1 MNTVY
6 EKLKGGL
13 VSGIQKGGTGF
24 LWILKIIIPISFLT
38 FLIEYSGWVNRI
50 EFLLSPALNLLG
62 LPPMAALP
70 LIAGMLSGTVGGI
83 ASMVML
89 PFTQTQ
95 MTLIAVFLLIA
106 HNLIQEGIIQGK
118 SGLHPCKAT
127 AVRMIAAVFAVVL
140 IAQIIGGEPTTK
152 IAVLAE
158 PSTGQPFG
166 VMLKIWSVKTFYL
179 GVKIFVIIM
188 VLMWILETMKRFN
201 IIPFIVKLIKPVLS
215 LMGLDQQVGILWLTA
230 VFFGIAYGA
239 AVIVEEAKEKNITAG
254 QLTRL
259 QVSIGINHSMIDD
272 PGLYLAVG
280 IHPFW
285 LWVPRLIV
293 AIAAVQVYNLIVRFN
308 FLSHLTQLVL
318 KTRR

>member
-1 MNTVY
+1 MNLIY
-6 EKLKGGL
+6 EKLKWGL
-13 VSGIQKGGTGF
+13 VSGIQRGWTGF

-38 FLIEYSGWVNRI
+38 FLIEYSGWINRI
-50 EFLLSPALNLLG
+50 EFLLTPVLNLLS

-89 PFTQTQ
+89 PFTKTQ

-118 SGLHPCKAT
+118 SGLHPLKAT
-127 AVRMIAAVFAVVL
+127 TVRFASAVFAVVL
-140 IAQIIGGEPTTK
+140 IAPIIGGDSTTK
-152 IAVLAE
+152 AVLIAE
-158 PSTGQPFG
+158 HITRPPFG
-166 VMLKIWSVKTFYL
+166 IMLKSWSLKTFFL
-179 GVKIFVIIM
+179 GVKIFIIIM

-201 IIPFIVKLIKPVLS
+201 IIPSIVKVIKPVLKI
-215 LMGLDQQVGILWLTA
+215 LGLHQQVAILWLTA
-230 VFFGIAYGA
+230 VIFGIAYGA

-259 QVSIGINHSMIDD
+259 QISIGINHSMVDD

-280 IHPFW
+280 LHPFW
-285 LWVPRLIV
+285 LWVPRLMM
-293 AIAAVQVYNLIVRFN
+293 AILVVQVYNII
-308 FLSHLTQLVL
+308 L
-318 KTRR
+318 KLGSSPN

>member
-13 VSGIQKGGTGF
+13 VSGIQKGGAGF

-50 EFLLSPALNLLG
+50 EFLLAPALNLLG

-118 SGLHPCKAT
+118 SGLHPWKAT
-127 AVRMIAAVFAVVL
+127 SVRMIAAVFAVVL
-140 IAQIIGGEPTTK
+140 IAQVIGGEPTTK

-179 GVKIFVIIM
+179 GVKIYIIIM
-188 VLMWILETMKRFN
+188 VLMWILETMKRFD
-201 IIPFIVKLIKPVLS
+201 IIPFVVKLIKPILS

-308 FLSHLTQLVL
+308 FLSHLTQME
-318 KTRR
+318 

>member
-6 EKLKGGL
+6 EKLIGGL
-13 VSGIQKGGTGF
+13 VSGIQKGGAGF
-24 LWILKIIIPISFLT
+24 FWILKIIIPISFLT
-38 FLIEYSGWVNRI
+38 FLIEYSGWIYRI
-50 EFLLSPALNLLG
+50 EFLLAPALNLLG

-89 PFTQTQ
+89 PFTQAQ

-118 SGLHPCKAT
+118 SGLHPWKAT
-127 AVRMIAAVFAVVL
+127 AVRIIAAVFAVVL
-140 IAQIIGGEPTTK
+140 IAQIIGEEPATK

-158 PSTGQPFG
+158 RPTGQPFG
-166 VMLKIWSVKTFYL
+166 VVLKIWSVKTFYL
-179 GVKIFVIIM
+179 SVKIFIIIM

-201 IIPFIVKLIKPVLS
+201 MIPSIVRLIKPILRM
-215 LMGLDQQVGILWLTA
+215 MGLDQQVGILWLTA

-239 AVIVEEAKEKNITAG
+239 AVIVEEAKEKNITTG

-259 QVSIGINHSMIDD
+259 QISIGINHSMIDD

-280 IHPFW
+280 IPPFW
-285 LWVPRLIV
+285 LWVPRLV
-293 AIAAVQVYNLIVRFN
+293 MAILVVQAYNFFFRCNSLFNLI
-308 FLSHLTQLVL
+308 QWVL
-318 KTRR
+318 KAKR